1 MHINFAGRPLVPGAG
16 GRPVI
21 VCVCKGVSD
30 RRIRE
35 ETAAG
40 HPLDEVLRR
49 TGTGSSCGQCRFAI
63 ARIVA
68 SERAAAH
75 AAEQAGKQDAA

>member
-1 MHINFAGRPLVPGAG
+1 M
-16 GRPVI
+16 I

-35 ETAAG
+35 EAAAG
-40 HPLDEVLRR
+40 HSLDEVFRR
-49 TGTGSSCGQCRFAI
+49 TGAGSSCGQCRFAI

-68 SERAAAH
+68 AEHAAAQV
-75 AAEQAGKQDAA
+75 AEQAGKQDAA